1 MTTNLGMTTYN
12 EGNRGSEYKL
22 STIGDRMRARREQ
35 KGWTQKKVAERLNLL
50 PTAYANYENG
60 SRGIRADMVK
70 DIATALECTTNYLLG
85 EVDNPEETVYD
96 EVSKFTDAEIQ
107 FLRSMRF
114 TDEELSRLTREEFI
128 QIQNFIDYQVKKHL
142 LKEIE
147 QK

>member
-1 MTTNLGMTTYN
+1 MTVNLKIATYN
-12 EGNRGSEYKL
+12 VGNRGSEYKL

-35 KGWTQKKVAERLNLL
+35 KGWTQKKVAERLHLG

-70 DIATALECTTNYLLG
+70 DIAKALECTTNYLLG
-85 EVDNPEETVYD
+85 EVEDPEETIYD
-96 EVSKFTDAEIQ
+96 EVSKFTEAEIQ

-114 TDEELSRLTREEFI
+114 TDKELSRLTRDEFI

-147 QK
+147 RK